1 MIYQELFSE
10 IGKLLFAVADVDGM
24 INKEEKEA
32 IYEMVKK
39 QLVPVESM
47 KDEYGTDIAYYAEFE
62 FEYLDQE
69 NIMDSETAFNSFID
83 FVEDHKTAF
92 KPEMKN
98 AWLHVAEEIA
108 KAYHGS
114 NQREAELI
122 EKLRAKLSKL

>member
-98 AWLHVAEEIA
+98 ACLHVAEEIA